1 MGRVDADHGIH
12 LPGLVEEGARRAD
25 DERIGV
31 VHPHSVV
38 RRARVRE
45 TNVGNLAAIQQT
57 SGVPGNGVLLLSCP
71 DRRGVVA
78 AVADFIASH
87 NGNIVHAEQHT
98 DDVERVFFQRVEFEL
113 DGFDVDREHILAAFA
128 PAAERFGMTVDLRFT
143 DVMPRVAL
151 MASKQPHCL
160 FDLLTRWRAG
170 ELPAQV
176 VGVIDNH
183 PDHADLVEHMGVPY
197 FHLPVTP
204 DSKTTQEAKVL
215 ETLRSLDVDLV
226 VLARYMQI
234 LSPVLVDAYRSRII
248 NIHHSFLP
256 AFIGANPYRQA
267 HDRGVK
273 LIGATAHYVTEE
285 LDEGPILD
293 QEVTRVTH
301 RDSVAELTRK
311 GRDLETIVLARAVRA
326 HLEHRVLVY
335 GRKTVVFG

>member
-1 MGRVDADHGIH
+1 M
-12 LPGLVEEGARRAD
+12 PG
-25 DERIGV
+25 
-31 VHPHSVV
+31 
-38 RRARVRE
+38 
-45 TNVGNLAAIQQT
+45 T
-57 SGVPGNGVLLLSCP
+57 GVLLLSCP
-71 DRRGVVA
+71 DQRGVVA
-78 AVADFIASH
+78 SVAEFIASH

-98 DDVERVFFQRVEFEL
+98 DDVEHVFFQRVEFEL
-113 DGFDVDREHILAAFA
+113 DGFGLARDEVLPAFSSVVR
-128 PAAERFGMTVDLRFT
+128 RFDMSVDLRFT
-143 DVMPRVAL
+143 DVLPRVAL

-160 FDLLTRWRAG
+160 FDLLTRWRSG
-170 ELPAQV
+170 ELPAEV

-204 DSKTTQEAKVL
+204 GAKDAQESEVL
-215 ETLRSLDVDLV
+215 DTLSSLDVDLV

-234 LSPVLVDAYRSRII
+234 LSPRVVDTYRSRII